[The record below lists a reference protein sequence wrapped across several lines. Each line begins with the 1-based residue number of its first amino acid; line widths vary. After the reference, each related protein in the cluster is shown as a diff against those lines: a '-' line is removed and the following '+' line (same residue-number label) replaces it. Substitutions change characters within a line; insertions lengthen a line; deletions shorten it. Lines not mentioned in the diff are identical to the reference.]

1 MNGDWR
7 NGFRFVG
14 NQLALD
20 FVNTRPVI
28 DGQPAEMLA
37 DGGALARWL
46 EAGPS

>member
-20 FVNTRPVI
+20 VVDTRPVI
-28 DGQPAEMLA
+28 EGQAAEMVA
-37 DGGALARWL
+37 DGGALAR
-46 EAGPS
+46 